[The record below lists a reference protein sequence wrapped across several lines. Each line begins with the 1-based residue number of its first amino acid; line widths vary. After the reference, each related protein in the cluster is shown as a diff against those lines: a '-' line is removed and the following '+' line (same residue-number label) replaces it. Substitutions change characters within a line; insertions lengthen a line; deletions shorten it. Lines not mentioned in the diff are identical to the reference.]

1 MDIKLQNEI
10 KRLRHTLELYHTSYV
25 QELEEIEDKIQ
36 KIDLQIKKCMADV
49 KTEMKVEILKR
60 QKKHY
65 ENLISRLD
73 NQMEINT
80 NKLKDRINN
89 YENKLIEVE
98 KEKRSLDYNI
108 EKLNL
113 ALERRNTSDIFD
125 MFESVTNA
133 ITILRDESSQARE
146 PSS

>member
-1 MDIKLQNEI
+1 MEIKLQNEI

>member
-10 KRLRHTLELYHTSYV
+10 KRLRHTLQIYHTSYV
-25 QELEEIEDKIQ
+25 QELEEIEDKCQRLDIQ
-36 KIDLQIKKCMADV
+36 IEKCTSDV
-49 KTEMKVEILKR
+49 KSEILKR

-65 ENLISRLD
+65 ENQVSRLD
-73 NQMEINT
+73 SQMEINT
-80 NKLKDRINN
+80 NKLKERINN
-89 YENKLIEVE
+89 YEKKLIEVE

-113 ALERRNTSDIFD
+113 ALERRNTSEVFD
-125 MFESVTNA
+125 MFEYVTNA